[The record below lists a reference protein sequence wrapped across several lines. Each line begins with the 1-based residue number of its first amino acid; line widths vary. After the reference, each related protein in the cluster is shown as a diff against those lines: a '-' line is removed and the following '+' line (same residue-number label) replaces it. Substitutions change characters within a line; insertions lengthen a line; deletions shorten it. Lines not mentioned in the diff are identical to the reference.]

1 MNRKKIVNVLFK
13 KSKKWSI
20 FFAYTIKKYIVWTI
34 HHDSITQKLFDA
46 FVYEQILFLCT
57 FATFE
62 KFNSIIIC
70 DNVFVHKF
78 DRFKKMCE
86 TIDVKLTF
94 LFFYSSNFNSIK
106 TFFVVF
112 KRWIKRND
120 HIVES
125 YELHFE
131 NFERFF
137 ANAMFAQNQRNDFN
151 KLFRTTKYDYF

>member
-1 MNRKKIVNVLFK
+1 MINIFCIHNQKIHRLNDTSWFDNAKIVRCVC
-13 KSKKWSI
+13 
-20 FFAYTIKKYIVWTI
+20 VWTN
-34 HHDSITQKLFDA
+34 F
-46 FVYEQILFLCT
+46 FLYT